1 MGETAFIMEAWPPI
15 RAIIRISLDF
25 INTLGSFEFMK
36 KRDLE
41 LQRNNLLLTSMLY
54 NQGAIAHPPG

>member
-1 MGETAFIMEAWPPI
+1 MFMGDFWVGETAFIMEVWPPI

-36 KRDLE
+36 KR
-41 LQRNNLLLTSMLY
+41 RKKS
-54 NQGAIAHPPG
+54 